1 MILKVVRVEI
11 TMGGIEERER
21 EKRNTRTVLS
31 DGKARTL
38 TAQFQP
44 NAGSDS

>member
-11 TMGGIEERER
+11 TMGVIEERE
-21 EKRNTRTVLS
+21 KKNRNTSTVLS
-31 DGKARTL
+31 DCKARML

-44 NAGSDS
+44 NAVSDS